1 MAINQAVIFTK
12 PLTTYLF
19 RLPPMHCEIE
29 WKRSCWIA
37 VFISACNG
45 VWMDDLVCARDD
57 GSALYCIQQS
67 RRLDTLDT
75 LVMSEAGLARFE
87 ERFGASWEDEKA
99 AGRLMTTNQLL
110 AQKGLAITDLLNAW
124 EEQLAAGQ
132 TLKVQSG
139 LIIGFMRPLMR
150 M

>member
-37 VFISACNG
+37 VFISRSATVCGWN
-45 VWMDDLVCARDD
+45 DLVCARDN

-67 RRLDTLDT
+67 RPIGYVGYVSD
-75 LVMSEAGLARFE
+75 
-87 ERFGASWEDEKA
+87 ERGGTRS
-99 AGRLMTTNQLL
+99 
-110 AQKGLAITDLLNAW
+110 I
-124 EEQLAAGQ
+124 
-132 TLKVQSG
+132 
-139 LIIGFMRPLMR
+139 
-150 M
+150 